1 MTEETLS
8 AIQQGI
14 LGETSGKIALHGQ
27 EECYQTA
34 LTMLQ
39 QGRRQLDILSYDLDA
54 PIYNR
59 EPFIEALKQLAI
71 RSRYSQVRI
80 LLQNNERV
88 QQDGHQI
95 IKLWWRL
102 TSKIEIRKIHHDYIE
117 HPENFMLV
125 DDVGYMQ
132 WSLYDRYVGTASFKG
147 GLESAKYNEL
157 FHEIWEQSELDSEL
171 RHLHI

>member
-1 MTEETLS
+1 MTAETLA

-14 LGETSGKIALHGQ
+14 LGKTSGKIALHGQ
-27 EECYQTA
+27 EECQQAA

-39 QGRRQLDILSYDLDA
+39 QGRQQLDILSYDLDA

-59 EPFIEALKQLAI
+59 EPFVEALKQLAI
-71 RSRYSQVRI
+71 RSRYSRVRI

-88 QQDGHQI
+88 QQEGHRI

-102 TSKIEIRKIHHDYIE
+102 TSRIEIRKPHPDYID
-117 HPENFMLV
+117 HPENFILV
-125 DDVGYMQ
+125 DNSGYLH
-132 WSLYDRYVGTASFKG
+132 WSIYNRYVGTANFKG
-147 GLESAKYNEL
+147 ALDSAKYSEL
-157 FHEIWEQSELDSEL
+157 FNEIWEQSELDSEL